1 MYMIIET
8 QNSDEMV
15 FGEQPTPAH
24 YYTGT
29 SNLSDILDDMARGN
43 IPINTGQPFPV
54 IWKGDIDPN
63 SPPFQTD
70 DRPFVPIN
78 GNLNIFNL

>member
-15 FGEQPTPAH
+15 FGEQPTPSQD
-24 YYTGT
+24 YTRT
-29 SNLSDILDDMARGN
+29 STLSYTLDYMARGN

-54 IWKGDIDPN
+54 IWKGDMDPN

-70 DRPFVPIN
+70 DRPFISIN